1 MWWAY
6 REVIFQTHFHHVCI
20 IQVVNFMCQSFCEI
34 WIYYDLV
41 KHMNILDLSLKWS
54 VQSIITWIVRVNKIF
69 KIFFQML
76 EFILIFI
83 IIFRCSQPMYFCGI
97 FHASV
102 VSFTF
107 IVKVWY
113 RSTLREII
121 IN

>member
-1 MWWAY
+1 M
-6 REVIFQTHFHHVCI
+6 R
-20 IQVVNFMCQSFCEI
+20 QSFCEI
-34 WIYYDLV
+34 WIYYDLT
-41 KHMNILDLSLKWS
+41 KHMNILDLSLEWS
-54 VQSIITWIVRVNKIF
+54 VQSIITWVVRVDKIF

-76 EFILIFI
+76 EFVLIYI
-83 IIFRCSQPMYFCGI
+83 VMFRCSQPMNFCGI

-102 VSFTF
+102 MSFAF